1 MPANKSLLL
10 SLYMLPVGTI
20 KVSALQPRAI
30 ASNNSDRSHQPLA
43 KLTAM
48 KHQKTHSYQ
57 ALAQT
62 LVFRPAEAVELFPA
76 DGSQPILFYPHEK
89 MQLSHLIA
97 RYNLT
102 TTKPAQISPLAF
114 RCCQN
119 LQEICCFVDIE
130 QYGSVKLVRDQLG
143 MNLVGSVC
151 WQNRLWHY
159 FSLTREDCLHQGRSL
174 WQLFC
179 IS

>member
-1 MPANKSLLL
+1 MPVLRANCK
-10 SLYMLPVGTI
+10 YFCIPTT
-20 KVSALQPRAI
+20 A
-30 ASNNSDRSHQPLA
+30 SDRSHQPLA

-48 KHQKTHSYQ
+48 KRKKNHNYQ
-57 ALAQT
+57 ALSET

-89 MQLSHLIA
+89 VQLSHLIA

-102 TTKPAQISPLAF
+102 ATKPAEICRLAF
-114 RCCQN
+114 RYCQN

-130 QYGSVKLVRDQLG
+130 QYGSVKLVRDKLG
-143 MNLVGSVC
+143 INNLVGSFC
-151 WQNRLWHY
+151 WQNRLWCY
-159 FSLTREDCLHQGRSL
+159 FSLTREDGLHQGRSL

-179 IS
+179 R

>member
-1 MPANKSLLL
+1 MPVLRANCK
-10 SLYMLPVGTI
+10 YFCIPTT
-20 KVSALQPRAI
+20 A
-30 ASNNSDRSHQPLA
+30 SDRSPPTIPQ
-43 KLTAM
+43 KAM
-48 KHQKTHSYQ
+48 KRQKTQFNQILNFS
-57 ALAQT
+57 
-62 LVFRPAEAVELFPA
+62 PAEAVELFPA

-89 MQLSHLIA
+89 MQISHLIA

-102 TTKPAQISPLAF
+102 AVKPAQICPLAF

-119 LQEICCFVDIE
+119 IEEICCFVDIE
-130 QYGSVKLVRDQLG
+130 QYGTVKIVRDKLK
-143 MNLVGSVC
+143 MNLAGTFC
-151 WQNRLWHY
+151 WQNRLWCY